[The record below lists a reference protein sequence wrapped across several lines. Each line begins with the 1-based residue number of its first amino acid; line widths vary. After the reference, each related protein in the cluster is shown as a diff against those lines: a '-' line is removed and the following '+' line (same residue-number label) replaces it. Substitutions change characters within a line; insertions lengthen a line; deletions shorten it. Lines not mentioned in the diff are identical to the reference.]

1 MLDFLREEITSAESD
16 GLPLTA
22 ANLKKVVKELE
33 RLLVMEAKLPETL
46 DHVRIVPGVDPVFR
60 RRHCGFG
67 LYDIEKTYVKRWLT
81 IATSYSSHMAAE
93 AAQKAKEV
101 E

>member
-22 ANLKKVVKELE
+22 ANLKKVVKKLEVLENGCRQARACLRSLIPEKGPMARQMAKMIVELDQALE
-33 RLLVMEAKLPETL
+33 
-46 DHVRIVPGVDPVFR
+46 
-60 RRHCGFG
+60 
-67 LYDIEKTYVKRWLT
+67 
-81 IATSYSSHMAAE
+81 
-93 AAQKAKEV
+93 EV